1 MKVLKPNLRRTMLAL
16 GVTAAVNL
24 AAISAASAHCDSMDG
39 PVIGEAQIALR
50 DGDISPLLKWVPAAD
65 EAAIKQAFE
74 EARQVRG
81 LGPAAQRLADQ
92 HFFETLVMVHRA
104 SEGAPFTGVKP
115 AGGIEPAV
123 MAADAALESGDVD
136 TLVAKISA
144 RVERGIRDRFE
155 QARTAKATA
164 GQSVEQGR
172 DFVERYVQYVHY
184 VENVHESAA
193 GDHGHAAQS
202 AMSATHTQ

>member
-1 MKVLKPNLRRTMLAL
+1 MNVLKPNLHKTVLAFA
-16 GVTAAVNL
+16 VAAAVNL
-24 AAISAASAHCDSMDG
+24 AAISTASAHCDSVDG

-74 EARQVRG
+74 EARQVRE
-81 LGPAAQRLADQ
+81 LGPAAQRLADE

-136 TLVAKISA
+136 TLVAEISA
-144 RVERGIRDRFE
+144 RVERGIRDRFDE
-155 QARTAKATA
+155 ARAAKAVA

-184 VENVHESAA
+184 VENIHESA
-193 GDHGHAAQS
+193 GGGHDHEAQS
-202 AMSATHTQ
+202 TVSAAHTR

>member
-1 MKVLKPNLRRTMLAL
+1 MKVLKSNLRGTVLAL
-16 GVTAAVNL
+16 GVAAALNL
-24 AAISAASAHCDSMDG
+24 AAISTASAHCDSMDG

-50 DGDISPLLKWVPAAD
+50 DGDISPVLKWVPAAD

-74 EARQVRG
+74 EAREVRG

-92 HFFETLVMVHRA
+92 HFFETLVRVHRA

-136 TLVAKISA
+136 TLVAKITA
-144 RVERGIRDRFE
+144 RIERGIRDRFE

-164 GQSVEQGR
+164 AQSVEQGR

-184 VENVHESAA
+184 VENIHESAGA
-193 GDHGHAAQS
+193 GHAHEAKSTVS
-202 AMSATHTQ
+202 AAPTQ